1 MTTLDAFYRDEQS
14 TIIGS
19 AIHDMET
26 RMDEIEKQV
35 FCHNGILAA
44 KLDERK
50 LTSLAVR
57 FLNLTYALAIYRV
70 S

>member
-19 AIHDMET
+19 AIHDMES
-26 RMDEIEKQV
+26 RMKEIEDQV
-35 FCHNGILAA
+35 FCHNGILTA
-44 KLDERK
+44 KMDEQK
-50 LTSLAVR
+50 LISLALR
-57 FLNLTYALAIYRV
+57 FLNLTYALAIYRA

>member
-19 AIHDMET
+19 AIHDMAA

-35 FCHNGILAA
+35 FCHNGIRAA
-44 KLDERK
+44 KLDEDK
-50 LTSLAVR
+50 LTRLALR
-57 FLNLTYALAIYRV
+57 FLNLTYAIAIYRD